1 MSDVLNRLYS
11 QKNEIE
17 YIIKNDK
24 IDHKKRLYLIDTLE
38 LINKN
43 IGYVLSKECNIFFLK
58 GNDLIDYLNNLL
70 NYRIMYRDTLNIDK
84 EYTFG
89 VEIEYEYFNNDR
101 DVKKFCRDNNIDW
114 YIQRELSVFMGS
126 EICSNIMIDDIA
138 NWNNLKK
145 VCNFLKK
152 RGATTINGSAGGHI
166 HIGSHIFENKNNFF
180 NFLKCYLVYE
190 DILNRFF
197 SGEYINIRNCAFEY
211 APLCRDYYENDLE
224 LFFETTILSM
234 GINYLSFRDFSVN
247 NTIEVR
253 RPNGTIE
260 EVIWQNNINV
270 ILKMILKI
278 KNNSF
283 DIEYIDYLLN
293 KYNCYDDR
301 NVLYNEINIE
311 KGLEFANIFLDEPLD
326 KLNFLRQYFKGYNLC
341 LDKKELIKAK
351 KYW

>member
-1 MSDVLNRLYS
+1 MDIDDINIKKFSELSGNDLRDLLNFIHSY
-11 QKNEIE
+11 
-17 YIIKNDK
+17 
-24 IDHKKRLYLIDTLE
+24 YLTYRGGLG
-38 LINKN
+38 INKN
-43 IGYVLSKECNIFFLK
+43 ITYGIEIEFESLKKSIVKKYLEENEIKWKIHADASVKSGGEISSKILHDNVKCWENLKNICDFLK
-58 GNDLIDYLNNLL
+58 NN
-70 NYRIMYRDTLNIDK
+70 
-84 EYTFG
+84 
-89 VEIEYEYFNNDR
+89 
-101 DVKKFCRDNNIDW
+101 
-114 YIQRELSVFMGS
+114 
-126 EICSNIMIDDIA
+126 
-138 NWNNLKK
+138 
-145 VCNFLKK
+145 
-152 RGATTINGSAGGHI
+152 GATTINGTTGGHI
-166 HIGSHIFENKNNFF
+166 HIGAQIFENKNNFF

-234 GINYLSFRDFSVN
+234 GINYLSFRDFSFN
-247 NTIEVR
+247 NTIEIR
-253 RPNGTIE
+253 RPNGTLE

-270 ILKMILKI
+270 IMKMILKI